1 MSAHNQA
8 VQCATTRIVIDS
20 YEKQIKRLEQSAGRL
35 EQRLLHAEEEVHN
48 LRKIVNTFE
57 TYNEDRRSA

>member
-8 VQCATTRIVIDS
+8 VQCATTRIVIDG
-20 YEKQIKRLEQSAGRL
+20 YEKQIKRLEQRL
-35 EQRLLHAEEEVHN
+35 RHAEEEVHN

-57 TYNEDRRSA
+57 TYHEERRSA

>member
-8 VQCATTRIVIDS
+8 VQCATTRIVIEW
-20 YEKQIKRLEQSAGRL
+20 YEKQTKYQ
-35 EQRLLHAEEEVHN
+35 EQRHRHAEEEVHN

-57 TYNEDRRSA
+57 TYHEERRSA

>member
-8 VQCATTRIVIDS
+8 VQCATTRIVIEW
-20 YEKQIKRLEQSAGRL
+20 YEKQTKYLEHRLR
-35 EQRLLHAEEEVHN
+35 HAEEEVHN

-57 TYNEDRRSA
+57 TYHEERRSA

>member
-1 MSAHNQA
+1 MSGHNQA

-20 YEKQIKRLEQSAGRL
+20 YEKQIKRLEQRL
-35 EQRLLHAEEEVHN
+35 RHAEEEVHN

-57 TYNEDRRSA
+57 TYHEERRSA